1 MVHQESTGSGGR
13 GVVPGQV
20 VDGSWKAGRGRHKG
34 IKSQKRTNARVR
46 SSSGASQDSE
56 AKGLAGDRAMAIYR
70 TSK

>member
-34 IKSQKRTNARVR
+34 IKSQKERMPECEVV
-46 SSSGASQDSE
+46 QE
-56 AKGLAGDRAMAIYR
+56 PAKILKQRD
-70 TSK
+70 